1 MTGTVFALV
10 LLSSVLHASWN
21 FAARK
26 VEGNLVVMW
35 LAPAVVGTV
44 LAPFALWLAYQ
55 SPTPVIASSTGNIYI
70 VVSGVVH
77 ALYYLFLAHT
87 YQHGEIS
94 VVYPIARGSGIA
106 ATALLGWMLLGETVS
121 FLGAAGVAAVSAG
134 ILSMSVPSLRQHR
147 ERRGIV
153 LALCVGATIVTYS
166 IVDKKGV
173 EFVKPVVYLCI
184 SELLTAAVMFPYV
197 YRKCRT
203 EFVAT
208 AKRYWR
214 YGLGIGVFAAISYLL
229 ILYAFTMGPVGYI
242 VACREISVAF
252 GAFLGIV
259 ILKERLTVAKSIAI
273 VLIVIG
279 LLLVKIA

>member
-10 LLSSVLHASWN
+10 LLSSLLHASWN

-35 LAPAVVGTV
+35 LVPAVMGIM
-44 LAPFALWLAYQ
+44 LAPFALWLAQQ
-55 SPTPVIASSTGNIYI
+55 SPTPVIASSTGTAYI
-70 VVSGVVH
+70 VASGVVH
-77 ALYYLFLAHT
+77 ALYYVFLAYP

-106 ATALLGWMLLGETVS
+106 ATALLGWMLLGEAVS
-121 FLGAAGVAAVSAG
+121 LLGAAGIAAVSAG
-134 ILSMSVPSLRQHR
+134 ILSMSLPALRQHR
-147 ERRGIV
+147 DRRGIV
-153 LALCVGATIVTYS
+153 LALYVGATIVTYS

-184 SELLTAAVMFPYV
+184 AELLAAALMFPYV
-197 YRKCRT
+197 YCKCRT
-203 EFVAT
+203 ELVAT

-214 YGLGIGVFAAISYLL
+214 YILGIGIFAVISYLL

-252 GAFLGIV
+252 VVFLGVV